1 MFPAA
6 CNYTIQ
12 ETLSPRFFLRIEEH
26 KNKRPLFARLQ
37 VQPRNKRRS
46 YTFVSEL
53 TYMMLNP
60 QPVRHHGDE
69 FRIGRLGFAVAD
81 RITE

>member
-1 MFPAA
+1 LGV
-6 CNYTIQ
+6 ISI
-12 ETLSPRFFLRIEEH
+12 TL
-26 KNKRPLFARLQ
+26 KPLIRL
-37 VQPRNKRRS
+37 
-46 YTFVSEL
+46 EL